1 MHYVLLLLLVYFA
14 LVSPQFAMAQTEP
27 VNIPDARLR
36 LLIEA
41 TLSKM
46 PGQTITRAEMSLIP
60 FINGTGV
67 GISDLTG
74 LEYATNLQQAYLH
87 YNSISDLSPLKDL
100 SNLRVLTVQG
110 NRIADISP
118 LANLTNL
125 VGIIL
130 GGLGGGNLVSNLGP
144 LANLTNLTQLAL
156 SSNMISDI
164 SPLANLTALQ
174 TLTLDDNR
182 ISNLTPLTNL
192 TSLTGLSIGTDRG
205 GNSVSDI
212 SPLAGLTS
220 LTQLFLQDNS
230 ISDISDLGGLTNLRR
245 LELQGNSITDIS
257 ALVSNTGLS
266 SGDIV
271 DLRGNQLN
279 ETSISQH
286 IPTLRSRGV
295 AVTAPDFVV
304 ISDAGL
310 LAAIWASQGTQGDSR
325 RVTTR
330 YGLRRVTVIEAPRN
344 AGISS
349 LAGLEI
355 ATLLRRVVLNGN
367 SISDISPLVNAR
379 QLTTLELN
387 DNRISDIP
395 PLRGALTQLKLN
407 GNRISDI
414 SLLEE
419 MATLTSLDLGD
430 NYVSDI
436 APLAGLTGL
445 SELDLGGNRISDI
458 APLARLTGL
467 SELDLGGNRISDIA
481 PLARLIY
488 LIELN
493 LDGNRISDV
502 APLAGLTRLIELD
515 LGNNYLSN
523 LASLASLTKLAKLH
537 LHGNEISDIGPLLG
551 NRGLNDGDRIDLHDN
566 VLDDES
572 NRIHLSTLRERGV
585 SVVNDTRISVDLQAS
600 ALEGE
605 NIEFGVSLSAPI
617 ESGLK
622 IHWDTIGNQ
631 ASRGRDFAEE
641 DATGVLS
648 IRALDTQGIILIRTT
663 EDDHSEQDETF
674 DLFINLP
681 LESEPPVG
689 VTLNQLFGTG
699 TILDDDRPIVRE
711 AVPNQKLAAMS
722 NALKLELSSLFS
734 APADLIYEAA
744 SSDTSLAQ
752 VRVSGDLLIV
762 RPERAGEVAITIT
775 ATDGRGFK
783 ATQTFTLTIE
793 PTAPRSHLRGWRLSL
808 LVSDQKQEDQHQES
822 NP

>member
-60 FINGTGV
+60 FINGATV

-74 LEYATNLQQAYLH
+74 LEYATNMQQAYLQ

-100 SNLRVLTVQG
+100 SNLRVLAVQG

-125 VGIIL
+125 VGITL

-192 TSLTGLSIGTDRG
+192 TSLTGLSIGSDRG
-205 GNSVSDI
+205 GNQVSDI

-245 LELQGNSITDIS
+245 LDLQGNSITDIS

-266 SGDIV
+266 SGDRV

-286 IPTLRSRGV
+286 IPTLSSRGV
-295 AVTAPDFVV
+295 VVTAPDFVV

-330 YGLRRVTVIEAPRN
+330 YGLRRVTVIEAPPN

-367 SISDISPLVNAR
+367 SIQDISPLVNAR

-458 APLARLTGL
+458 APLAG
-467 SELDLGGNRISDIA
+467 
-481 PLARLIY
+481 LIY

-515 LGNNYLSN
+515 LGNNYLQN
-523 LASLASLTKLAKLH
+523 LAPLAGLTRLAKLH

-572 NRIHLSTLRERGV
+572 NRIHLGALRDRGV
-585 SVVNDTRISVDLQAS
+585 SVVNDTAISVASQAS

-663 EDDHSEQDETF
+663 QDDHSEQDETF

-699 TILDDDRPIVRE
+699 TILDDDRPIARE
-711 AVPNQKLAAMS
+711 AVPNQKLAAGS

-734 APADLIYEAA
+734 APSELIYEAT

-752 VRVSGDLLIV
+752 VRVSRDLLII

-783 ATQTFTLTIE
+783 ATQTFILTIE